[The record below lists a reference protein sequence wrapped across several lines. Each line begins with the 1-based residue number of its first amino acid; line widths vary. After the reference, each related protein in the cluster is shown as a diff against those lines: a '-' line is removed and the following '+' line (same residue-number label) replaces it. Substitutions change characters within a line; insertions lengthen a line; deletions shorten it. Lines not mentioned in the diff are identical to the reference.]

1 MSEENVNNNAAPD
14 PVAGML
20 EFYDNW
26 TKSWAKSMSDMIA
39 NERVAQTMAEQLEG
53 SLEYWSLVKRQVGEV
68 MEQYL
73 QQMNLPT
80 QRDVIGVAERLT
92 SIEMRVDDIEAK
104 VDEVLDRLKEM
115 REE

>member
-1 MSEENVNNNAAPD
+1 MSEENANENAQPD

-26 TKSWAKSMSDMIA
+26 SKSWASTMSDM
-39 NERVAQTMAEQLEG
+39 VASESVAETMAQQLEG

-68 MEQYL
+68 MEKYL

-80 QRDVIGVAERLT
+80 QRDIVSVADRLT

-104 VDEVLDRLKEM
+104 VDEVLDMLKEM
-115 REE
+115 QKE

>member
-1 MSEENVNNNAAPD
+1 MSEENSKPEPD

-20 EFYDNW
+20 EFYDSW
-26 TKSWAKSMSDMIA
+26 TKSWAKTMSDTVA
-39 NERVAQTMAEQLEG
+39 SERVAQTMAQQLEG

-104 VDEVLDRLKEM
+104 VDEVLDRLKSM
-115 REE
+115 QEE

>member
-1 MSEENVNNNAAPD
+1 MSEKNPDNNPQVD
-14 PVAGML
+14 PFAGMM

-26 TKSWAKSMSDMIA
+26 TKSWAGTMSEMVA
-39 NERVAQTMAEQLEG
+39 NERFAETMAKQMEG
-53 SLEYWSLVKRQVGEV
+53 SLEFWSVIKRQVGEA

-80 QRDVIGVAERLT
+80 QRDVVGVAERLT
-92 SIEMRVDDIEAK
+92 GIEMRVDDIEAK

-115 REE
+115 QSE

>member
-1 MSEENVNNNAAPD
+1 MSEENESKGAQPD

-26 TKSWAKSMSDMIA
+26 SKSWASSMSEMVA
-39 NERVAQTMAEQLEG
+39 SERVAETMAQQLEG
-53 SLEYWSLVKRQVGEV
+53 SLEYWSLVKRQVGEA

-80 QRDVIGVAERLT
+80 QRDIVGVAERLT
-92 SIEMRVDDIEAK
+92 TIEMRVDDIEAK
-104 VDEVLDRLKEM
+104 VDEVLDRLKDMQKE
-115 REE
+115 

>member
-1 MSEENVNNNAAPD
+1 MSDEAMNDQSQTD

-26 TKSWAKSMSDMIA
+26 SKSWARTMSDMVA
-39 NERVAQTMAEQLEG
+39 NERVASTMAQQLEG

-73 QQMNLPT
+73 TQMNLPT
-80 QRDVIGVAERLT
+80 QKDVIGVAERLT
-92 SIEMRVDDIEAK
+92 NIEMRIDDIEAK
-104 VDEVLDRLKEM
+104 VDEVLDSLKQLKKE
-115 REE
+115 

>member
-1 MSEENVNNNAAPD
+1 MSEENKTENEQPD

-26 TKSWAKSMSDMIA
+26 SKSWASTMSDMVA
-39 NERVAQTMAEQLEG
+39 NERVAETMAQQLEG

-80 QRDVIGVAERLT
+80 QRDIVGVAERLT

-104 VDEVLDRLKEM
+104 IDEVLDRLKDIQQE
-115 REE
+115 